1 MSFAVVE
8 TYEMN
13 GKRTII
19 PMAITASFALVL
31 LLSLAA
37 LYKHLAPI
45 CKCKDSEP
53 AVCATSNATAVIE
66 MDSVAG
72 ICRRLLDMEELL
84 TINELQN
91 SHTYYRHMRSMIFL
105 VSNLSITPPLHSY
118 DYTVLYSCALGWLWI
133 FIHDFLNC
141 HQLLDP
147 MSMEHDVSVHTF
159 LRCITGCVSG
169 ETVARFYFNFDLLR
183 AWLGLL

>member
-1 MSFAVVE
+1 
-8 TYEMN
+8 MN
-13 GKRTII
+13 DKRTVI

-37 LYKHLAPI
+37 LYKHLAPVH
-45 CKCKDSEP
+45 KCKDSEP

-91 SHTYYRHMRSMIFL
+91 SHTYYRHMRSIISSF
-105 VSNLSITPPLHSY
+105 
-118 DYTVLYSCALGWLWI
+118 DYSW
-133 FIHDFLNC
+133 
-141 HQLLDP
+141 QL
-147 MSMEHDVSVHTF
+147 EHYTTITF
-159 LRCITGCVSG
+159 L
-169 ETVARFYFNFDLLR
+169 
-183 AWLGLL
+183 